1 MIGCSNDS
9 HDGSGICFSVCQ
21 LASWMPRTLINS
33 DNWSE
38 TMWIRGDVYLKR
50 RLIKVKSVI
59 TLSTAIW
66 DWTRINC
73 KRRLVNQPVMYS
85 WLAPHQTLYWWC
97 RCRWVNVKVVSFR
110 FACIVKTPTDCLCT
124 NLSALK
130 NIS

>member
-1 MIGCSNDS
+1 LRERVAGMTQTDMGVPVAGDYWLYEWNVESMTSDR
-9 HDGSGICFSVCQ
+9 GFSKVVPQ
-21 LASWMPRTLINS
+21 NIILTL
-33 DNWSE
+33 D
-38 TMWIRGDVYLKR
+38 D
-50 RLIKVKSVI
+50 VKSH
-59 TLSTAIW
+59 LPAIW

-85 WLAPHQTLYWWC
+85 WLAPHQTLCWWC